1 MLVYMHSWRQVEG
14 VSWQASSRWRSS
26 ITGRSI
32 LSLNGNNWGTW
43 KARTDFKSNNM
54 LYMCLWCCILSNF
67 LDCNCNILTISKYNA
82 PLHINEQWV
91 YHGMLPLHLTWKR
104 FFVQLVPQDRK
115 KGPSWLWA
123 LNQYTCLISWYSS
136 KLPVGQCIAQLTHT
150 ESMINSWLTYSWTRT
165 SYLSLAS
172 VAVLV

>member
-67 LDCNCNILTISKYNA
+67 LDCKCNILTISKYNA

-115 KGPSWLWA
+115 KGRADCELWTNTRAWLADIHLSFQWDNALHSWHIQRVW
-123 LNQYTCLISWYSS
+123 LI
-136 KLPVGQCIAQLTHT
+136 HD
-150 ESMINSWLTYSWTRT
+150 
-165 SYLSLAS
+165 
-172 VAVLV
+172 